1 MRDLRGCI
9 HENFMT
15 LTLALAKIAIKQ
27 QEPSMHF
34 TATQAKNRFGAVCA
48 QAKDGPVFIEKDG
61 RIDSVILSAKH
72 YEALQ
77 SASQTAS
84 VAQRKAQFEQD
95 HQAWLAAQIQRFD
108 TCGLWNDDLK
118 VW

>member
-1 MRDLRGCI
+1 
-9 HENFMT
+9 
-15 LTLALAKIAIKQ
+15 
-27 QEPSMHF
+27 
-34 TATQAKNRFGAVCA
+34 
-48 QAKDGPVFIEKDG
+48 
-61 RIDSVILSAKH
+61 
-72 YEALQ
+72 LQ

>member
-1 MRDLRGCI
+1 
-9 HENFMT
+9 
-15 LTLALAKIAIKQ
+15 
-27 QEPSMHF
+27 MHF

-48 QAKDGPVFIEKDG
+48 QAKEGPVFIEKDG

-84 VAQRKAQFEQD
+84 VAQRKTQFEQD
-95 HQAWLAAQIQRFD
+95 HQAWLTAQNQRFD
-108 TCGLWNDDLK
+108 THGLWNDDLK